1 MLPLLPVHKQRT
13 DPSERQGPTREV
25 ESEFNTGTQHFM
37 LCQPEGRNPKSASYV
52 SPEESFH
59 GHLVFIHKETLGC
72 MLSAKD
78 LFCRSLYQ
86 M

>member
-1 MLPLLPVHKQRT
+1 MLPLLSVHKQRT
-13 DPSERQGPTREV
+13 DPSKLQGPTREA
-25 ESEFNTGTQHFM
+25 ESKFNTGTQGFV

-52 SPEESFH
+52 SQEESFH
-59 GHLVFIHKETLGC
+59 GHLVFIHEETFEC